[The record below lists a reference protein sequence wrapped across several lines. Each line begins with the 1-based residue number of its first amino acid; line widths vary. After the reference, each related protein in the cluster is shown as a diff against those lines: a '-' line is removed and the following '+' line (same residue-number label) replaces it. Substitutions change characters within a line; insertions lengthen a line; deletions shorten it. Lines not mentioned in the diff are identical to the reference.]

1 MMNEK
6 PGVKTSEFWLAAV
19 PAAAGFF
26 DMLKAD
32 SENGKYLLI
41 CGTVLSMTYI
51 LSRTFIKVKK

>member
-1 MMNEK
+1 
-6 PGVKTSEFWLAAV
+6 LAAV